1 MARGGPHVVR
11 HLGTIFKRKDQSAG
25 IGERE
30 RAAAAGRGTSIA
42 NVDTQVPS
50 RTRRRAAG
58 EIRWVPFGGDTGET
72 EEGNMMLKRDEK
84 GFTLI
89 ELLVVV
95 AIIGILA
102 AIAIPQFSAYRAQG
116 FNARAASD
124 LRNLA
129 TAEEAYFAANAAY
142 TGTLPNLI
150 GFKQSPGV
158 SITVV
163 PNGTVFT
170 ASANHASGN
179 KTFDW
184 NSANG
189 GLQNA
194 P

>member
-1 MARGGPHVVR
+1 MEPV
-11 HLGTIFKRKDQSAG
+11 KKKD
-25 IGERE
+25 ER
-30 RAAAAGRGTSIA
+30 
-42 NVDTQVPS
+42 
-50 RTRRRAAG
+50 
-58 EIRWVPFGGDTGET
+58 
-72 EEGNMMLKRDEK
+72 

-116 FNARAASD
+116 FNARASSD

-142 TGTLPNLI
+142 TATLTQLT

-158 SITVV
+158 TISVAPGATS
-163 PNGTVFT
+163 FT
-170 ASANHASGN
+170 ATSSHGSGD
-179 KTFDW
+179 KTFNWD
-184 NSANG
+184 SANG

>member
-1 MARGGPHVVR
+1 
-11 HLGTIFKRKDQSAG
+11 
-25 IGERE
+25 
-30 RAAAAGRGTSIA
+30 
-42 NVDTQVPS
+42 
-50 RTRRRAAG
+50 
-58 EIRWVPFGGDTGET
+58 
-72 EEGNMMLKRDEK
+72 MLKVRTNEK

-116 FNARAASD
+116 FNARASSD

-129 TAEEAYFAANAAY
+129 TAMEAYFAANAAY
-142 TGTLPNLI
+142 TTDTSALT

-158 SITVV
+158 SISVT
-163 PNGTVFT
+163 
-170 ASANHASGN
+170 SATSTGFAATSAHSSGN

-184 NSANG
+184 DSANG

>member
-1 MARGGPHVVR
+1 MMM
-11 HLGTIFKRKDQSAG
+11 
-25 IGERE
+25 
-30 RAAAAGRGTSIA
+30 
-42 NVDTQVPS
+42 S
-50 RTRRRAAG
+50 R
-58 EIRWVPFGGDTGET
+58 
-72 EEGNMMLKRDEK
+72 LDEK

-116 FNARAASD
+116 YNARASSD

-129 TAEEAYFAANAAY
+129 TSEEAYFAANAAY
-142 TGTLPNLI
+142 TSTLTNLT

-158 SITVV
+158 SISVS
-163 PNGTVFT
+163 PNGTTFT
-170 ASANHASGN
+170 ASASHASGN
-179 KTFDW
+179 KTFNWD
-184 NSANG
+184 SANG

>member
-1 MARGGPHVVR
+1 MTMR
-11 HLGTIFKRKDQSAG
+11 
-25 IGERE
+25 
-30 RAAAAGRGTSIA
+30 
-42 NVDTQVPS
+42 N
-50 RTRRRAAG
+50 
-58 EIRWVPFGGDTGET
+58 
-72 EEGNMMLKRDEK
+72 EK

-102 AIAIPQFSAYRAQG
+102 AIAIPQFSEYRKQG
-116 FNARAASD
+116 FNARASSD

-142 TGTLPNLI
+142 TASTASTILT

-158 SITVV
+158 VISVT
-163 PNGTVFT
+163 PGSTSFT
-170 ASANHASGN
+170 AVSHHTVGD
-179 KTFDW
+179 KTFNWD
-184 NSANG
+184 SANG